1 MNNKITKML
10 VTMFVLFSVITVSII
25 GYLRMNIE
33 RKNDSVEIIM
43 EYSEL
48 KKLAAQSDLSVI
60 QWMTE
65 LGEVGLHSVAIMEE
79 TLLRYISEC
88 GITYHVTSMLT
99 SNGAWEERYPE
110 EVVNYIEQGNEF
122 SLLIEPNLEEE
133 YNNIIEG
140 LSHYHNI
147 EFWHTEID
155 GSYYIFVDQD
165 EEDLLYATTDDI
177 YNAAGRLVGTNKDI
191 YGTEVLNVPIGFD
204 KEKIEEIKQSGLEL
218 VLRPVNY
225 FNEPMSAWVLYES
238 EIEKYGTGSGLLFF
252 DGEGVVG
259 YGSENDK
266 YVAAIQDFVDEKS
279 MNIVI
284 LETIEQ
290 RQYFNTKGIQPVIDN
305 LSNDYLVRAFNI
317 WDFIAKRYQYN
328 AYYTGGE
335 EIGNSIYRA
344 VTERNIRAIYFRP
357 FIQFNGSYV
366 TKLEDYKNM
375 FSDLEVRLAKHGY
388 MYGNATTFNAF
399 SLPVSVKML
408 LTLEVAIFGLVLL
421 NMIFGILKMKLNI
434 LYVVLAILGSIGA
447 HYIAPNMAVKLSAL
461 ASAIIFSTMSV
472 VYFTKK
478 YLLDNERKGIFNA
491 IKGLILSSLIS
502 IFGALYIGSIMADTK
517 YFLEIELFTGVK
529 ASLLLPIAATIL
541 AVAIFYIKENAKL
554 KGKHFIIEF
563 IESFKNFLNM
573 SIKIKYGLILLVIA
587 AVGYV
592 YLARS
597 GNESNLEPMT
607 IEIML
612 RNFLEE
618 VLLARPRTKEF
629 MLAFPAMVV
638 GAYYAS
644 LPYLKKEMILKYI
657 YTLAFAV
664 FAIVG
669 QSSITNTFSHIRT
682 PLYLSLVRTGYS
694 IGFGLTIG
702 LVIIVLLK
710 LLGILYRKVM
720 DTELFKAL
728 KA

>member
-1 MNNKITKML
+1 MNSKITKML
-10 VTMFVLFSVITVSII
+10 VTIFVLCSVITVSVI
-25 GYLRMNIE
+25 GYLRMDVE
-33 RKNDSVEIIM
+33 RRNNSVEIIM

-48 KKLAAQSDLSVI
+48 KKLAAQSDLSVT

-88 GITYHVTSMLT
+88 GITYHVTSKLT
-99 SNGAWEERYPE
+99 SNGAWEELYPE
-110 EVVNYIEQGNEF
+110 EIVNYIENSNEF
-122 SLLIEPNLEEE
+122 SLLIKPNLAEE
-133 YNNIIEG
+133 YNNIVEG
-140 LSHYHNI
+140 LNHYKNI
-147 EFWHTEID
+147 DFWHTEID
-155 GSYYIFVDQD
+155 GNYYIIVDQD

-204 KEKIEEIKQSGLEL
+204 KEKIKEIKQSGLQL

-225 FNEPMSAWVLYES
+225 FNEPMSAWALYES

-259 YGSENDK
+259 YGSENNI
-266 YVAAIQDFVDEKS
+266 YVSAIQEFVAEKN
-279 MNIVI
+279 MNVVI

-290 RQYFNTKGIQPVIDN
+290 RQYFKTKGIQPVIDS
-305 LSNDYLVRAFNI
+305 LSKDYFVRAFNI

-357 FIQFNGSYV
+357 FIQFSGGYV
-366 TKLEDYKNM
+366 TKLEDYQNM
-375 FSDLEVRLAKHGY
+375 FGELEGRLAKHGY
-388 MYGNATTFNAF
+388 YYGNATTYDTFT
-399 SLPVSVKML
+399 LPMPVKMV
-408 LTLEVAIFGLVLL
+408 LTLEVALFGLLLL
-421 NMIFGILKMKLNI
+421 NMIFGYLKTKYNVAAVILT
-434 LYVVLAILGSIGA
+434 VLGSIGA
-447 HYIAPNMAVKLSAL
+447 HYVAPNMAVKLSAL
-461 ASAIIFSTMSV
+461 GAAVVFSTMSV
-472 VYFTKK
+472 VYFVKK
-478 YLLDNERKGIFNA
+478 YLLNSTGKSVATA
-491 IKGLILSSLIS
+491 IKGLIFSSVIS
-502 IFGALYIGSIMADTK
+502 IFGALYIGSIMADTE
-517 YFLEIELFTGVK
+517 YFLEIQLFTGVK

-554 KGKHFIIEF
+554 KGKHFVIEF
-563 IESFKNFLNM
+563 IESFKNFLDM
-573 SIKIKYGLILLVIA
+573 SIKIKYGLILLIMV

-592 YLARS
+592 YLART

-629 MLAFPAMVV
+629 MFAFPAMIV

-644 LPYLKKEMILKYI
+644 LPYLKKEMIVRYI

-682 PLYLSLVRTGYS
+682 PLYLSLARTGYS
-694 IGFGLTIG
+694 IGFGLAIG
-702 LVIIVLLK
+702 LILIGLIK
-710 LLGILYRKVM
+710 LLGILFRKIM
-720 DTELFKAL
+720 ETDFFKAL